1 MTANKWDLPIDD
13 KEFFDIAMK
22 MLVPNGCIALTAS
35 QPFTSYLVM
44 NHLDYFKYE
53 WIWEKDNGSNF
64 ASVNHQPFKVHESV
78 LIFGK
83 APTTYNKAERYMKYN
98 PQFTNGKPYKVK
110 RSGMTENLA
119 TSSGYERTDGEYE
132 GKRYPRSVVKFNLEK
147 GLHPTQKPTKLFEH
161 IIKTYTDEGGRV
173 VDVCCGSGTT
183 AKAAQNTGRI
193 YIVNDNDLKYV
204 ETTENRVKLN

>member
-1 MTANKWDLPIDD
+1 
-13 KEFFDIAMK
+13 
-22 MLVPNGCIALTAS
+22 
-35 QPFTSYLVM
+35 
-44 NHLDYFKYE
+44 
-53 WIWEKDNGSNF
+53 
-64 ASVNHQPFKVHESV
+64 
-78 LIFGK
+78 
-83 APTTYNKAERYMKYN
+83 MKYN